1 MCVCVRECVNVC
13 MCESVC
19 LCERESVCVC
29 VCWEEGVF
37 RITPGGVDKGI

>member
-1 MCVCVRECVNVC
+1 MC

-19 LCERESVCVC
+19 MCERESVCVCVC

-37 RITPGGVDKGI
+37 RITPGGVDKGSESPL

>member
-13 MCESVC
+13 M
-19 LCERESVCVC
+19 CERESVCVC